1 MPDQAGN
8 ILVRYYRTDRSSR
21 NGVIAVVFGDWPV
34 RVLTHR
40 GWTNERQIY
49 SRIAT
54 TSEAADIVSATRYM
68 SSRYKTV
75 DLLLEDERR
84 ILDDVEY
91 GKLVD
96 VLTEAFKKEKLP

>member
-1 MPDQAGN
+1 MPGQAEK
-8 ILVRYYRTDRSSR
+8 ILVRYYRTDHSSR
-21 NGVIAVVFGDWPV
+21 NGAIAVVFGSWPT

-49 SRIAT
+49 SRVAT
-54 TSEAADIVSATRYM
+54 PSEAADIVSATRYM

-75 DLLLEDERR
+75 GLLLEDERR

-91 GKLVD
+91 RKLVD